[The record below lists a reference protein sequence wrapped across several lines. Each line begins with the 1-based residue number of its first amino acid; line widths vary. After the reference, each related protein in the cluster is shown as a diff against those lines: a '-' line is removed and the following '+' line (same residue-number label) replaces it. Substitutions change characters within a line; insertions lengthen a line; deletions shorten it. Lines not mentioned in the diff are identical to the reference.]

1 MRNPNFDA
9 IFYPQTEKEFSV
21 LLPPLNKEE
30 AESSSIIM
38 LPHAKLEKIAFL
50 ITSGISHLKQNRNIL
65 ILSPSHSDKYFGI
78 FKTEEKE
85 FNSIYGT
92 AKLSSFDFLITKEE
106 LFDSEYT
113 HELMINSLMRY
124 EKFRSSTFYPILC
137 SIKSKKDIALLQN
150 VITQALS
157 EDFSIIITANLKIK
171 DNKTNAGELSPLEK
185 ALSMDS
191 SSAIDLK
198 KYRLSSC
205 ADQIFQA
212 LRLFQFKTQFIQLL
226 YDEITTD
233 GKGDGSNCYASAV
246 IKQ

>member
-9 IFYPQTEKEFSV
+9 IFYPQKEKEFSS
-21 LLPPLNKEE
+21 LLPALNADAK
-30 AESSSIIM
+30 SSSIIM

-50 ITSGISHLKQNRNIL
+50 ITSGISHLKQSRNIL
-65 ILSPSHSDKYFGI
+65 ILSPTHSDKYFGI
-78 FKTEEKE
+78 FKTEDKE
-85 FNSIYGT
+85 FNSIYGA
-92 AKLSSFDFLITKEE
+92 AKLASFDFLITKED

-113 HELMINSLMRY
+113 HELIINSLMRY

-150 VITQALS
+150 VITQAIS
-157 EDFSIIITANLKIK
+157 EDFSIVITANLKIK
-171 DNKTNAGELSPLEK
+171 DRKTNDTELSPLEK
-185 ALSMDS
+185 ALAVDPPA
-191 SSAIDLK
+191 AIDLK

-205 ADQIFQA
+205 ADQIFQT
-212 LRLFQFKTQFIQLL
+212 LKLFQFKTQFTQLL

-233 GKGDGSNCYASAV
+233 GKGEGSNCYASAV